1 MLKGFWVSGF
11 SLNLP
16 VKQELIYMN
25 VIYRIW
31 TWWLFFLQTVS
42 GAFILKLSSDHSG
55 LRHLPFFPSRILLV
69 TWPSWYLCFHF
80 SFIRS
85 RVKNFFLW
93 ASFLNNNNLTHFLET
108 GNRLCGDQWWRKST
122 HTWDIQAI
130 ELCAWVVSVL
140 ALKARDEG
148 GLIVTC
154 PGQASG
160 PCVHLTGL
168 SI

>member
-1 MLKGFWVSGF
+1 MLKGFWVSGI
-11 SLNLP
+11 SLNLR

-55 LRHLPFFPSRILLV
+55 LRHLPFLPSRILLV

-85 RVKNFFLW
+85 RVKNFFLCT
-93 ASFLNNNNLTHFLET
+93 SFLNNNNLTRFLET
-108 GNRLCGDQWWRKST
+108 GNRLWGDQWWRKSA
-122 HTWDIQAI
+122 WDIQAT
-130 ELCAWVVSVL
+130 ELCASVGSRL

-160 PCVHLTGL
+160 PCVHHAGL